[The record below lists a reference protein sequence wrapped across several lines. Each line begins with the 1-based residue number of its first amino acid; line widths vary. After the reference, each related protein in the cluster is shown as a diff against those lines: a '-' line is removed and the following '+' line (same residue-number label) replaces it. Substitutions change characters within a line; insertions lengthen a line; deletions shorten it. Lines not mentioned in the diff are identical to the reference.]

1 MAATLTRERLIGAAP
16 ETTKI
21 TLTTGDL
28 AGEVVVIRSLS
39 KGARQAW
46 AEAIAAGD
54 SDASDILLIES
65 MVEPKLSPAD
75 VQALNSV
82 DVRVVEEIIAAII
95 EFNGWG
101 AKPEEA
107 RVELLKKVADGEV
120 SPEEAA
126 RTFPGA

>member
-21 TLTTGDL
+21 TLNTGAL
-28 AGEVVVIRSLS
+28 AGDTVVIRSLS

-46 AEAIAAGD
+46 VEAMAAGD

-65 MVEPKLSPAD
+65 MVEPKLTAAD
-75 VQALNSV
+75 IQELNKI

-101 AKPEEA
+101 AKPEQA
-107 RVELLKKVADGEV
+107 RVDLLKKVADGEV

>member
-16 ETTKI
+16 ETT
-21 TLTTGDL
+21 
-28 AGEVVVIRSLS
+28 
-39 KGARQAW
+39 
-46 AEAIAAGD
+46 
-54 SDASDILLIES
+54 
-65 MVEPKLSPAD
+65 MVEPKLTPAD
-75 VQALNSV
+75 IQGLNSV
-82 DVRVVEEIIAAII
+82 DMRVVEEIIAAII